1 MHCTF
6 VYNMK
11 MMNGNATRISI
22 KIKNFMLKNDE
33 QILTQPTTKIIFMNM
48 KNVCILVEQWQR
60 RRFAAIVNRARFI
73 YIFNGVCE
81 MLNTEH

>member
-11 MMNGNATRISI
+11 MINGNATRISK

-60 RRFAAIVNRARFI
+60 RRCAAIVNRARFI
-73 YIFNGVCE
+73 YILNGVCE